1 MDVEEQE
8 DEGEKRESEVAEEGD
23 AGETGKGNDEGSD
36 EEEEDEGEEEEE
48 EGGKEGGEADEA
60 GDADNANAAGD
71 DDDDSGDDGSE
82 GGSDAEKD
90 CGDEDEGE
98 GLLNLADVTADVGF
112 EWGRV
117 EVSGARTQWRVDGT
131 SGGLVI
137 FMARGR
143 GGSYGVRVSRTSGFF
158 LLPSCLW
165 YHAFAS
171 CLPLGVFGNQGLF
184 NLFCGWTL

>member
-48 EGGKEGGEADEA
+48 EGCKEEGGEADEA
-60 GDADNANAAGD
+60 GDAGKAAAAAGD
-71 DDDDSGDDGSE
+71 EDDDDGE
-82 GGSDAEKD
+82 GESDAEKD